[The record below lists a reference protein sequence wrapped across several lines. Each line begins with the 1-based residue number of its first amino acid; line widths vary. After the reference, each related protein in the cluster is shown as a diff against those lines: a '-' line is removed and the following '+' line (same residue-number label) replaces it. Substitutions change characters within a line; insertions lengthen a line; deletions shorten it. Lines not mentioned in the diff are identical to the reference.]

1 MVSMVN
7 RMKKCKRTIYYVFIA
22 IMTLNHFILS
32 CVGNTVFTLSIR
44 RNDVIIYEYNVVN
57 TSLLYD
63 LGEEHEFYKNLSL
76 GSIEEH
82 SKIRLIVDD
91 MYEDYDYWLIKF
103 RLYNYSS
110 NNLIGYMNK
119 YCAKS
124 PEVFAGQIYS
134 GDILDVLPANVNSFL
149 LQSRDLVAEYNDSS
163 LQISD
168 HSIIFDY
175 TAVGDNYV
183 FVFNYN
189 QRGILDQYS
198 LLYKGSVA
206 FEKTLIAFSSKIG
219 DFPFLLIIFI
229 LIISCSS
236 VGVGISIYKK
246 KTREKNRSK
255 KILKHIR

>member
-1 MVSMVN
+1 MVN
-7 RMKKCKRTIYYVFIA
+7 RMKKNKRAIYCVFIT
-22 IMTLNHFILS
+22 ILTLNYLILS
-32 CVGNTVFTLSIR
+32 GVGNIVFTLSLR

-76 GSIEEH
+76 GSIKEH
-82 SKIRLIVDD
+82 SKIKLIVDD

-124 PEVFAGQIYS
+124 PEVFADQIYS
-134 GDILDVLPANVNSFL
+134 GEILDVLPANVNSFL

-163 LQISD
+163 IQISD

-175 TAVGDNYV
+175 TTVGDNYV
-183 FVFNYN
+183 FYLTIINAVF
-189 QRGILDQYS
+189 
-198 LLYKGSVA
+198 
-206 FEKTLIAFSSKIG
+206 
-219 DFPFLLIIFI
+219 
-229 LIISCSS
+229 
-236 VGVGISIYKK
+236 
-246 KTREKNRSK
+246 
-255 KILKHIR
+255 

>member
-1 MVSMVN
+1 MVN
-7 RMKKCKRTIYYVFIA
+7 RMKKSKQIIYCVFIV
-22 IMTLNHFILS
+22 IITLNHLILS
-32 CVGNTVFTLSIR
+32 CVGNTVFTLSLR

-76 GSIEEH
+76 SSIKEH
-82 SKIRLIVDD
+82 SKIKLIVDD
-91 MYEDYDYWLIKF
+91 MYEASNYWLIKF

-124 PEVFAGQIYS
+124 PEVFVDQIYS
-134 GDILDVLPANVNSFL
+134 GDILDVLPADVNSFL
-149 LQSRDLVAEYNDSS
+149 LQLRDLVAEYNDSS
-163 LQISD
+163 IQISD
-168 HSIIFDY
+168 YNIIFDY

-183 FVFNYN
+183 FAFNYN
-189 QRGILDQYS
+189 QRGILDRYS
-198 LLYKGSVA
+198 LLYKGFVA
-206 FEKTLIAFSSKIG
+206 FEKTLIAFSSKDG
-219 DFPFLLIIFI
+219 DFSLLLIIFI
-229 LIISCSS
+229 LVISFAS
-236 VGVGISIYKK
+236 VGGGIFTYKK